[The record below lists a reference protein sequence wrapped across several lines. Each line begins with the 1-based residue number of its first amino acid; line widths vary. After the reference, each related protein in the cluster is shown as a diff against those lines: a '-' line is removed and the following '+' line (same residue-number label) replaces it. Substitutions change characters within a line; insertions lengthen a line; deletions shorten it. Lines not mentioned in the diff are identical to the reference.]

1 MGTKERRER
10 QKENLRQEILDA
22 ARQMF
27 LKNGYEN
34 VSMRQIAAK
43 IEYSPA
49 TIYLYFKNKSEL
61 FHSLCEE
68 AFAKLEKELE
78 GIVKVDDDPT
88 HRTKH
93 FMGAAAD
100 PVGCLRKGRRLTSA
114 SVFIIPT
121 TTGCFSRRRTLRTR
135 IRHFS
140 TRDRREKKSFR
151 YLLEIVSSGVEQGK
165 FRKSDPMMLAQTCW
179 SIMHGITSLLITQM
193 GFPWVKR
200 EALIHGVIETLVRGV
215 AR

>member
-22 ARQMF
+22 ARQLF

-43 IEYSPA
+43 IEYSPT

-78 GIVKVDDDPT
+78 GIVKVDSEPASRSR
-88 HRTKH
+88 HV
-93 FMGAAAD
+93 MGAAVD
-100 PVGCLRKGRRLTSA
+100 PVGCLRKGAEAYIRFGLHYPNHYRLLFQTPHPEDKDPEFQYQGSE
-114 SVFIIPT
+114 
-121 TTGCFSRRRTLRTR
+121 G
-135 IRHFS
+135 
-140 TRDRREKKSFR
+140 EKSFR
-151 YLLEIVSSGVEQGK
+151 YLLEIVSMGVEQGK
-165 FRKSDPMMLAQTCW
+165 FRKADPMMLAQACW

-200 EALIHGVIETLVRGV
+200 EALIEGVIETLVQGV